1 MVHIMKEITNM
12 AKSME
17 LVISIGLMSLV
28 TLASFIITIYMAKV
42 FTLGKTV
49 ANMKANGEQIEC
61 MEKVLSHGLMEGSLL
76 GNMLMTKRKDMESLF
91 GLMEGVI
98 VENGSMESNMEKEP
112 MLPLVGKRSMENGEM
127 EKGLDG

>member
-1 MVHIMKEITNM
+1 MVLGNTSGQMGVLTRATGLIIIWRV
-12 AKSME
+12 ME
-17 LVISIGLMSLV
+17 
-28 TLASFIITIYMAKV
+28 
-42 FTLGKTV
+42 FTLGKMV

-76 GNMLMTKRKDMESLF
+76 ENMLMTKRKDMESLF

-98 VENGSMESNMEKEP
+98 VENGLMESNMEKEP

-127 EKGLDG
+127 GKGIVG